1 MALSPEQIEQADFGS
16 SLRGFDKQ
24 EVRSYLARIARSMR
38 QAEAELA
45 AKSEVV
51 ASPIPP
57 KPAASEMTDEDR
69 FGALG
74 ERVANLLRNAHDS
87 AAQIK
92 ANADGEVAE
101 MVVSAE
107 MEVADALREVE
118 RAKAEAAEIRAQAE
132 QDAIEIRKQAEIAG
146 TAKLDTRREEI
157 EANELVIQQD
167 QEQALAELSRARE
180 QVGDLLEQARAQSEF
195 IRLEADDIIR
205 EKIRANLDAAEGRLN
220 VLRNTEE
227 ISRERIRLAQTELE
241 SALGRLEA
249 EPAPALPHGSEDL
262 VLEEAEHR
270 AIEAGYV
277 VGVQDSAANAPVSS
291 EAQNDVQVDDDIIDA
306 ELVEADIIEADVVD
320 VDTIEVDSTESSVSN
335 DVHVVDEVDTLVAE
349 GAPYDSAPEEGTVA
363 AVEDEDA
370 LTRLVREAMQSA
382 VETARSGE

>member
-45 AKSEVV
+45 AKSEVDV
-51 ASPIPP
+51 APIPP

-92 ANADGEVAE
+92 ANADGEVAS

-107 MEVADALREVE
+107 MEVAEAMREVE
-118 RAKAEAAEIRAQAE
+118 RAKAEAAEIRAAAE
-132 QDAIEIRKQAEIAG
+132 QDAIAIRSQAEIDGA
-146 TAKLDTRREEI
+146 AKLDTRREEI

-205 EKIRANLDAAEGRLN
+205 EKIRSNLDAAEGRLN

-227 ISRERIRLAQTELE
+227 ISRERIRLAQNELE

-277 VGVQDSAANAPVSS
+277 VGDQSAAPNTTDES
-291 EAQNDVQVDDDIIDA
+291 EIIDA
-306 ELVEADIIEADVVD
+306 DIVEADIVDVETVDAEIIDADADSDIVEADVD
-320 VDTIEVDSTESSVSN
+320 L
-335 DVHVVDEVDTLVAE
+335 VDEVDALVSE
-349 GAPYDSAPEEGTVA
+349 GTSYDLAAEEGTVA